1 MWLQVQR
8 LLFSLADL
16 FFMFMALIAQTSF
29 FKGAFFFF
37 RFQNKL
43 GHFGGPAFFIEG
55 DHGKEGRERAF
66 FTFGFQVFDFDD
78 NDDLHGAVPDIDD
91 LSRTDDKITDKNGQ
105 MEFHF
110 VDPGGDDVGAGIAA
124 RCGIG
129 GRVHQF
135 DDLAAVDIA
144 GDIGLVGHHDFTDNE
159 PAFRGCFFQ
168 V

>member
-1 MWLQVQR
+1 MTFV
-8 LLFSLADL
+8 
-16 FFMFMALIAQTSF
+16 AQASF